1 MGNLKTGILNL
12 TWELKDLEGI
22 EEASFF
28 LGLCEAGKGGGIK
41 K

>member
-1 MGNLKTGILNL
+1 MGNLRTGILNL

-28 LGLCEAGKGGGIK
+28 FLTCVREDW
-41 K
+41 